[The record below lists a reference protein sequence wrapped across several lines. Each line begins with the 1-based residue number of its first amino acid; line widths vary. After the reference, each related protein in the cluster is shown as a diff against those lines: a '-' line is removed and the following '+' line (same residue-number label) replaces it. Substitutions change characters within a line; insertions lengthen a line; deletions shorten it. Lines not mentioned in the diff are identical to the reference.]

1 MDARLEPYRVVV
13 SFLGEALGP
22 DYEVVLHDLTSE
34 DGTIVAIVN
43 NHISGRTEGA
53 PLSNMAL
60 RFIQE
65 RMYEKQDYLAGYQG
79 ASQAK
84 GRLRSSTMF
93 IKDGS
98 ELIGMLCINFDAAKY
113 SRMAQELLAL
123 CGAHTEP
130 SSTGIGVENFVTSL
144 PDAVQNAI
152 AEGLDKLA
160 EIWQTNKKTPA
171 IVEFVDIAGLVKGAS
186 QGAGLGN
193 KFLGHIRECDAI
205 VHVVRCFDDDNI
217 IHVVE
222 DVTKAEAVDP
232 ISDIDAIDYEL
243 ILSDLE
249 VVQNRAGRMA
259 KAAKS
264 GNNKGGR
271 CRGRLAAAAGRPPGI
286 RQARPQL

>member
-93 IKDGS
+93 IKDNGQ
-98 ELIGMLCINFDAAKY
+98 LIGMLCINFDAGKY
-113 SRMAQELLAL
+113 SRIAQELLAL

-130 SSTGIGVENFVTSL
+130 SSTGIGVENFVSSL
-144 PDAVQNAI
+144 PDRLTMEEKI
-152 AEGLDKLA
+152 R
-160 EIWQTNKKTPA
+160 
-171 IVEFVDIAGLVKGAS
+171 IVESLYHAGIFYMKGAVS
-186 QGAGLGN
+186 EVAAQLGSS
-193 KFLGHIRECDAI
+193 
-205 VHVVRCFDDDNI
+205 
-217 IHVVE
+217 
-222 DVTKAEAVDP
+222 EAT
-232 ISDIDAIDYEL
+232 IYRY
-243 ILSDLE
+243 LSKL
-249 VVQNRAGRMA
+249 
-259 KAAKS
+259 K
-264 GNNKGGR
+264 
-271 CRGRLAAAAGRPPGI
+271 
-286 RQARPQL
+286 

>member
-93 IKDGS
+93 IKDNGQ
-98 ELIGMLCINFDAAKY
+98 LIGMLCINFDAGKY
-113 SRMAQELLAL
+113 SRIAQELLAL

-130 SSTGIGVENFVTSL
+130 SSTGIGVENFVSSL

-152 AEGLDKLA
+152 AEVTGS
-160 EIWQTNKKTPA
+160 
-171 IVEFVDIAGLVKGAS
+171 AGLPPDRLTMEENPYRGVFAS
-186 QGAGLGN
+186 RRHLLYEGCRQRGRRSAGL
-193 KFLGHIRECDAI
+193 LGGHHLPLPEQAEVSRKGI
-205 VHVVRCFDDDNI
+205 VSRQKDRLRFQTRRRSFAYRLRSSHRKQQTV
-217 IHVVE
+217 
-222 DVTKAEAVDP
+222 P
-232 ISDIDAIDYEL
+232 
-243 ILSDLE
+243 
-249 VVQNRAGRMA
+249 NRR
-259 KAAKS
+259 KW
-264 GNNKGGR
+264 
-271 CRGRLAAAAGRPPGI
+271 C
-286 RQARPQL
+286 

>member
-93 IKDGS
+93 IKDNGQ
-98 ELIGMLCINFDAAKY
+98 L
-113 SRMAQELLAL
+113 
-123 CGAHTEP
+123 
-130 SSTGIGVENFVTSL
+130 GVENFVSSL

-152 AEGLDKLA
+152 ADVTGSAGLPPDRLTMEEK
-160 EIWQTNKKTPA
+160 IR
-171 IVEFVDIAGLVKGAS
+171 IVESLHHAGIFYMKGAVS
-186 QGAGLGN
+186 EVAAQLGSS
-193 KFLGHIRECDAI
+193 
-205 VHVVRCFDDDNI
+205 
-217 IHVVE
+217 
-222 DVTKAEAVDP
+222 EAT
-232 ISDIDAIDYEL
+232 IYRY
-243 ILSDLE
+243 LSKL
-249 VVQNRAGRMA
+249 
-259 KAAKS
+259 K
-264 GNNKGGR
+264 
-271 CRGRLAAAAGRPPGI
+271 
-286 RQARPQL
+286 

>member
-22 DYEVVLHDLTSE
+22 ESEVVLHDLTSE

-93 IKDGS
+93 IKDNGQ
-98 ELIGMLCINFDAAKY
+98 LIGMLCINFDAAKY

-123 CGAHTEP
+123 CGAHQEP
-130 SSTGIGVENFVTSL
+130 GPSVGVENFVSSL
-144 PDAVQNAI
+144 PDAVQAAI
-152 AEGLDKLA
+152 TDVTGSALPPDRLTMEEK
-160 EIWQTNKKTPA
+160 IR
-171 IVEFVDIAGLVKGAS
+171 IVESLHHAGIFYMKGAVS
-186 QGAGLGN
+186 EVAALLGSS
-193 KFLGHIRECDAI
+193 
-205 VHVVRCFDDDNI
+205 
-217 IHVVE
+217 
-222 DVTKAEAVDP
+222 EATIYRYV
-232 ISDIDAIDYEL
+232 SKL
-243 ILSDLE
+243 
-249 VVQNRAGRMA
+249 
-259 KAAKS
+259 K
-264 GNNKGGR
+264 
-271 CRGRLAAAAGRPPGI
+271 
-286 RQARPQL
+286 

>member
-1 MDARLEPYRVVV
+1 MDTTHLLIVKNCHFCYDSDRTRVRIFSHALQQYSSTKEVNGMDARLEPYRVVV

-93 IKDGS
+93 IKAGS

-123 CGAHTEP
+123 CGAHREP
-130 SSTGIGVENFVTSL
+130 SPPLGVENFVSSL
-144 PDAVQNAI
+144 PDAVQAAI
-152 AEGLDKLA
+152 ADVTGSVLPPDRLTMDEK
-160 EIWQTNKKTPA
+160 IR
-171 IVEFVDIAGLVKGAS
+171 IVDDLQQAGIFYMKGAVS
-186 QGAGLGN
+186 EVAAQLGSS
-193 KFLGHIRECDAI
+193 
-205 VHVVRCFDDDNI
+205 
-217 IHVVE
+217 
-222 DVTKAEAVDP
+222 EAT
-232 ISDIDAIDYEL
+232 IYRY
-243 ILSDLE
+243 LSKLKD
-249 VVQNRAGRMA
+249 
-259 KAAKS
+259 
-264 GNNKGGR
+264 
-271 CRGRLAAAAGRPPGI
+271 
-286 RQARPQL
+286 